1 MFTKGEELMSGLT
14 LQRITQQAEALPL
27 PEYIE
32 LIERLVH
39 RLREQPLTAPQQ
51 LDWKPL
57 YGLGKGLWHG
67 EDAQD
72 YVNRLREDRI

>member
-1 MFTKGEELMSGLT
+1 MSSVALNH
-14 LQRITQQAEALPL
+14 ITQQAEALPL

-39 RLREQPLTAPQQ
+39 RLKEQQ
-51 LDWKPL
+51 LPEPQRLDWTPL
-57 YGLGKGLWHG
+57 YGMGKGVWNG